1 MCCSET
7 GIRCA
12 HVYMLALQVRSCVVG
27 LKHNLPSAADRHHG
41 FLASLTRRHAACVM
55 IGGLADLCKHRL
67 PQDGV
72 GEGGVLKQGARQDL
86 SRQILP
92 SVVAHA
98 EVQDLVRHCIGL
110 RCNYHT

>member
-1 MCCSET
+1 MERSHVRDRSLLRTCIHDCSSGQAPHSET
-7 GIRCA
+7 QA
-12 HVYMLALQVRSCVVG
+12 HPSCDCRQAAWS
-27 LKHNLPSAADRHHG
+27 PSKPHG
-41 FLASLTRRHAACVM
+41 RHAAFVM

-72 GEGGVLKQGARQDL
+72 GEGSVLEQGARQDL

-110 RCNYHT
+110 RCN